1 MRLRIQLPA
10 KAGSFRISNCEA
22 EKVLILADEAFQ
34 AFLERP
40 VAEESMITR
49 YDYLRE
55 DDGRLYCGVLILGEG
70 REDGVFVYDCGRHFA
85 YLPGARAVVDAIL
98 DQAVEKIVL
107 EGTENTNYGSWD
119 YFFDELYEQMR
130 LVVTE
135 DNGVAALLLEKL
147 RERPETAEA
156 TLTGESFDV
165 RFHPEFC
172 KNLLPEQEEMD
183 HDGPARDDAPSPQ
196 SRQGPMLHL

>member
-85 YLPGARAVVDAIL
+85 YLPGARSVVHSIL
-98 DQAVEKIVL
+98 EQAVEMIVR
-107 EGTENTNYGSWD
+107 EGTENTNEGNWCY
-119 YFFDELYEQMR
+119 YFSELYEQMG
-130 LVVTE
+130 LVVE
-135 DNGVAALLLEKL
+135 DGNGLGAMLLDRLE
-147 RERPETAEA
+147 RRPEVAEV
-156 TLTGESFDV
+156 TLTDECFDV
-165 RFHPEFC
+165 CYYLDYC
-172 KNLLPEQEEMD
+172 KNLTQKDPLPVHAPDRKSVLYQVVEQG
-183 HDGPARDDAPSPQ
+183 HTVAFV
-196 SRQGPMLHL
+196 